1 MSSSQRRKN
10 RIETLKSE
18 EKKEKGKNGR
28 GEQTSKQHTKRI
40 IAVIIT
46 KQLMI

>member
-18 EKKEKGKNGR
+18 EKKEKLKNGR
-28 GEQTSKQHTKRI
+28 GEQTSKQHKSI
-40 IAVIIT
+40 ISGLIT
-46 KQLMI
+46 KLLTI